1 MSLLHSRRRGLLLG
15 ALAGLGALLAAA
27 VAWLG
32 RTPSPEP
39 ATSCR
44 ARQVDPK
51 RLEAHVRTL
60 SETFHPRDHLHPENL
75 ERTASF
81 LTEALERAGGRI
93 HSEPY
98 STDGASYRNVIA
110 SFGPDSEERLIIGA
124 HYDAAHGAPGADDN
138 ASGVA
143 ALLELAEVLGQRPP
157 SMRVDLVGF
166 TLEEPPHFRMPTQG
180 SQVHAHAL
188 RAEGVKVRAMIS
200 VESIGYFSD
209 APDSQEYPLA
219 ALKLRYPSTGN
230 FIGVV
235 GRMEEGELVRTVHQ
249 ALRAA
254 SPLPVESLTAPR
266 GLEGV
271 DFSDHASFW
280 NEGYPAV
287 MVTDTALFR
296 NPNYHTPGD
305 TWDTLDYARMA
316 QVVEGLQCVLDAL
329 TTPPLTSAAQP

>member
-1 MSLLHSRRRGLLLG
+1 MSLLSSRRRSLLLG
-15 ALAGLGALLAAA
+15 TLAGLGALLAAA
-27 VAWLG
+27 AAWLG
-32 RTPSPEP
+32 RTPPSRP
-39 ATSCR
+39 ATGCVPR
-44 ARQVDPK
+44 RVDPK

-60 SETFHPRDHLHPENL
+60 SETFHPRDYLHPENL

-81 LTEALERAGGRI
+81 LAEEFARAGGRVR
-93 HSEPY
+93 SEPY
-98 STDGASYRNVIA
+98 STGGASYRNVIA
-110 SFGPDSEERLIIGA
+110 SFGPDSEERLILGA

-143 ALLELAEVLGQRPP
+143 ALLELAEVLGQHPP
-157 SMRVDLVGF
+157 PMRVDLIGF

-180 SQVHAHAL
+180 SKVHARAL
-188 RAEGVKVRAMIS
+188 RAEGVKVHAMIA

-209 APDSQEYPLA
+209 APDSQQYPLA

-235 GRMEEGELVRTVHQ
+235 GRGEERELVRTVHQ
-249 ALRAA
+249 AMRAA

-280 NEGYPAV
+280 DEGYPAV

-316 QVVEGLQCVLDAL
+316 QVVEGLQCALEAL
-329 TTPPLTSAAQP
+329 TTPPRTSAAQP